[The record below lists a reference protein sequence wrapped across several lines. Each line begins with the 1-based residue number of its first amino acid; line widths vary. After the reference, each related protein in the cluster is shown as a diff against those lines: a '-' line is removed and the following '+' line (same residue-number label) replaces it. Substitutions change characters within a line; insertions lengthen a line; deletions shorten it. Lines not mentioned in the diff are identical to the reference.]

1 LSQGQF
7 EAWQQPTQR
16 GQRRLA
22 GINLNNARNRTVVE
36 AVTVLST
43 APEGFT
49 TEQLAEVG
57 DED

>member
-1 LSQGQF
+1 
-7 EAWQQPTQR
+7 
-16 GQRRLA
+16 LA